1 LVLLKHYMLTNLN
14 VQNFAL
20 ISDVEINFGHGM
32 NIITGETGA
41 GKSILIGA
49 LGLVLGKRADSSS
62 LRNNQ
67 EKCIIEAAFDI
78 ENYHLKTLFD
88 KNDLDYEN
96 HTIFRREITPAG
108 KSRSFINDTPV
119 NLKVL
124 QEIGSKLIE
133 IHSQRDN
140 VQLFTIDFQYKS
152 LDLLSGCQ
160 NDLEE
165 YTSKFQG
172 FRRDEKLLN
181 QLKEEE
187 EEHQKERDYNQF
199 LLDELK
205 LADLENV
212 DENAMTQELELLE
225 NAEQLIQT
233 FREVDHL
240 LQSSDLSI
248 LNQLQ
253 ELMRLIGSHK
263 ISVLKDLEKR
273 IDSVMIELQD
283 IGLEINNNALNTQ
296 IDPQRLEELNERNNQ
311 LFALKNKHRKSSS
324 EELKELLLLL
334 EEKLAHSSLLQN
346 RINELEN
353 QLSNDEKKLNE
364 LANNLS
370 EKRNKNLVN
379 VERSINKL
387 LAQMGMEHSLV
398 KYELIH
404 ADELNIYGCNQLNV
418 LLSSNKGESFLDIK
432 KAVSGGELAR
442 INLSFKQ
449 ILSEYLQMPTS
460 IFDEIDTGVSGE
472 VARKVGSVMKNMAK
486 NQQVIVITH
495 LPQIASLGH
504 HNKYVHKIEKDNLIE
519 TQVKNLVGDDRIHE
533 IAKMISGDNLTKH
546 AIEQSKMLLN

>member
-1 LVLLKHYMLTNLN
+1 MVLLKHYMLTNLN

-20 ISDVEINFGHGM
+20 ISDVEIIFGRGM

-78 ENYHLKTLFD
+78 ENYHLKTIFD
-88 KNDLDYEN
+88 KNDLDYDN

-140 VQLFTIDFQYKS
+140 VQLFTTDFQYKS

-165 YTSKFQG
+165 YTLKFQG
-172 FRRDEKLLN
+172 FKRDKNLLR

-187 EEHQKERDYNQF
+187 EEHQREQDYNQF
-199 LLDELK
+199 LFDELK
-205 LADLENV
+205 SADLENV
-212 DENAMTQELELLE
+212 DEDAMTQELELLE

-233 FREVDHL
+233 YREADHL

-253 ELMRLIGSHK
+253 ELMRLLGSHK
-263 ISVLKDLEKR
+263 LSVLKDLERR
-273 IDSVMIELQD
+273 INSVMIELQD
-283 IGLEINNNALNTQ
+283 IGLEINNNAHNTQ
-296 IDPQRLEELNERNNQ
+296 IDPLRLEELNERNNQ
-311 LFALKNKHRKSSS
+311 LFSLKNKHRKSSAAD
-324 EELKELLLLL
+324 LKELFLLL
-334 EEKLAHSSLLQN
+334 EEKLANSSQLQN

-353 QLSNDEKKLNE
+353 QLSNDERKLNE
-364 LANNLS
+364 LANTLS

-379 VERSINKL
+379 VECSINKL
-387 LAQMGMEHSLV
+387 LVQMGMEHSMV
-398 KYELIH
+398 KYELTH
-404 ADELNIYGCNQLNV
+404 ADELNFYGCNQLNV

-432 KAVSGGELAR
+432 KAASGGELAR
-442 INLSFKQ
+442 INLSFKH
-449 ILSEYLQMPTS
+449 ILSQYLQMPTS

-472 VARKVGSVMKNMAK
+472 IARKVGSVMKKMAK
-486 NQQVIVITH
+486 NQQLIVITH
-495 LPQIASLGH
+495 LPQIASMGDYH
-504 HNKYVHKIEKDNLIE
+504 KYVHKTEKNNLIE
-519 TQVKNLVGDDRIHE
+519 TQVRNLDGDERIHE
-533 IAKMISGDNLTKH
+533 IAKMISGDDLTKH

>member
-1 LVLLKHYMLTNLN
+1 MLTNLN

-20 ISDVEINFGHGM
+20 ISDVEIIFGRGM

-78 ENYHLKTLFD
+78 ENYHLKTIFD
-88 KNDLDYEN
+88 KNDLDYDN

-140 VQLFTIDFQYKS
+140 VQLFTTDFQYKS

-165 YTSKFQG
+165 YTLKFQG
-172 FRRDEKLLN
+172 FKRDKNLLR

-187 EEHQKERDYNQF
+187 EEHQREQDYNQF
-199 LLDELK
+199 LFDELK
-205 LADLENV
+205 SADLENV
-212 DENAMTQELELLE
+212 DEDAMTQELELLE

-233 FREVDHL
+233 YREADHL

-253 ELMRLIGSHK
+253 ELMRLLGSHK
-263 ISVLKDLEKR
+263 LSVLIDLERR
-273 IDSVMIELQD
+273 INSVMIELQD
-283 IGLEINNNALNTQ
+283 IGLEINNNAHNTQ
-296 IDPQRLEELNERNNQ
+296 IDPLRLEELNERNNQ
-311 LFALKNKHRKSSS
+311 LFSLKNKHRKSSAAD
-324 EELKELLLLL
+324 LKELFLLL
-334 EEKLAHSSLLQN
+334 EEKLANSSQLQN

-353 QLSNDEKKLNE
+353 QLSNDERKLNE
-364 LANNLS
+364 LANTLS

-379 VERSINKL
+379 VECSINKL
-387 LAQMGMEHSLV
+387 LVQMGMEHSMV
-398 KYELIH
+398 KYELTH
-404 ADELNIYGCNQLNV
+404 ADELNFYGCNQLNV

-432 KAVSGGELAR
+432 KAASGGELAR
-442 INLSFKQ
+442 INLSFKH
-449 ILSEYLQMPTS
+449 ILSQYLQMPTS

-472 VARKVGSVMKNMAK
+472 IARKVGSVMKKMAK
-486 NQQVIVITH
+486 NQQLIVITH
-495 LPQIASLGH
+495 LPQIASMGDYH
-504 HNKYVHKIEKDNLIE
+504 KYVHKTEKNNLIE
-519 TQVKNLVGDDRIHE
+519 TQVRNLDGDERIHE
-533 IAKMISGDNLTKH
+533 IAKMISGDDLTKH

>member
-1 LVLLKHYMLTNLN
+1 MLTNLN

-20 ISDVEINFGHGM
+20 ISDVEIIFGRGM

-78 ENYHLKTLFD
+78 ENYHLKTIFD
-88 KNDLDYEN
+88 KNDLDYDN
-96 HTIFRREITPAG
+96 HAIFRREITPAG

-140 VQLFTIDFQYKS
+140 VQLFTTDFQYKS

-165 YTSKFQG
+165 YTLKFQG
-172 FRRDEKLLN
+172 FKRDKNLLR

-187 EEHQKERDYNQF
+187 EEHQREQDYNQF
-199 LLDELK
+199 LFDELK

-212 DENAMTQELELLE
+212 DEDAMTQELELLE

-233 FREVDHL
+233 YREVDHL

-253 ELMRLIGSHK
+253 ELMRLLGSHK
-263 ISVLKDLEKR
+263 LSVLIDLERR
-273 IDSVMIELQD
+273 INSVMIELQD
-283 IGLEINNNALNTQ
+283 IGLEININAHNTQ
-296 IDPQRLEELNERNNQ
+296 IDPLRLEELNERYNQ
-311 LFALKNKHRKSSS
+311 LFALKNKHRKLSAA
-324 EELKELLLLL
+324 ELKELFLLL
-334 EEKLAHSSLLQN
+334 EEKLANSSQLQN

-353 QLSNDEKKLNE
+353 QLSNDERKLNE
-364 LANNLS
+364 LANTLS

-379 VERSINKL
+379 VECSINKL
-387 LAQMGMEHSLV
+387 LVQMGMEHSMV
-398 KYELIH
+398 KYELTH
-404 ADELNIYGCNQLNV
+404 ADELNFYGCNQLNV

-432 KAVSGGELAR
+432 KAASGGELAR
-442 INLSFKQ
+442 INLSFKH
-449 ILSEYLQMPTS
+449 ILSQYLQMPTS

-472 VARKVGSVMKNMAK
+472 VARKVGSVMKKMAK
-486 NQQVIVITH
+486 NQQLIVITH
-495 LPQIASLGH
+495 LPQIASMGDYH
-504 HNKYVHKIEKDNLIE
+504 KYVHKTEKNNLIE
-519 TQVKNLVGDDRIHE
+519 TQVRNLDGDERIHE
-533 IAKMISGDNLTKH
+533 IAKMISGDDLTKH

>member
-20 ISDVEINFGHGM
+20 ISDVEIIFGRGM

-78 ENYHLKTLFD
+78 ENYHLKTIFD
-88 KNDLDYEN
+88 KNDLDYDN

-140 VQLFTIDFQYKS
+140 VQLFTTDFQYKS

-165 YTSKFQG
+165 YTLKFQG
-172 FRRDEKLLN
+172 FKRDKNLLR

-187 EEHQKERDYNQF
+187 EEHQREQDYNQF
-199 LLDELK
+199 LFDELK

-212 DENAMTQELELLE
+212 DEDAMTQELELLE

-233 FREVDHL
+233 YREADHL

-253 ELMRLIGSHK
+253 ELMRLLGSHK
-263 ISVLKDLEKR
+263 LSVLKDLERR
-273 IDSVMIELQD
+273 INSVMIELQD
-283 IGLEINNNALNTQ
+283 IVLEINNNAHNTQ
-296 IDPQRLEELNERNNQ
+296 IDPLRLEELNERNNQ
-311 LFALKNKHRKSSS
+311 LFALKNKHRKSSAAD
-324 EELKELLLLL
+324 LKELFLLL
-334 EEKLAHSSLLQN
+334 EEKLANSSQLQN

-353 QLSNDEKKLNE
+353 QLSNDERKLNE
-364 LANNLS
+364 LANTLS

-379 VERSINKL
+379 VECSINKL
-387 LAQMGMEHSLV
+387 LVQMGMEHSMV
-398 KYELIH
+398 KYELTH
-404 ADELNIYGCNQLNV
+404 ADELNFYGCNQLNV

-432 KAVSGGELAR
+432 KAASGGELAR
-442 INLSFKQ
+442 INLSFKH
-449 ILSEYLQMPTS
+449 ILSQYLQMPTS

-472 VARKVGSVMKNMAK
+472 VARKVGSVMKKMAK
-486 NQQVIVITH
+486 NQQLIVITH
-495 LPQIASLGH
+495 LPQIASMGDYH
-504 HNKYVHKIEKDNLIE
+504 KYVHKTEKNNLIE
-519 TQVKNLVGDDRIHE
+519 TQVRNLDGDERIHE
-533 IAKMISGDNLTKH
+533 IAKMISGDDLTKH

>member
-1 LVLLKHYMLTNLN
+1 MVLLKHYMLTNLN

-20 ISDVEINFGHGM
+20 ISDVEIIFGRGM

-78 ENYHLKTLFD
+78 ENYHLKTIFD
-88 KNDLDYEN
+88 KNDLDYDN

-140 VQLFTIDFQYKS
+140 VQLFTTDFQYKS

-165 YTSKFQG
+165 YTLKFQG
-172 FRRDEKLLN
+172 FKRDKNLLR

-187 EEHQKERDYNQF
+187 EEHQREQDYNQF
-199 LLDELK
+199 LFDELK

-212 DENAMTQELELLE
+212 DEDAMTQELELLE

-233 FREVDHL
+233 YREADHL

-253 ELMRLIGSHK
+253 ELMRLLGSHK
-263 ISVLKDLEKR
+263 LSVLKDLERR
-273 IDSVMIELQD
+273 INSVMIELQD
-283 IGLEINNNALNTQ
+283 IVLEINNNAHNTQ
-296 IDPQRLEELNERNNQ
+296 IDPLRLEELNERNNQ
-311 LFALKNKHRKSSS
+311 LFALKNKHRKSSAAD
-324 EELKELLLLL
+324 LKELFLLL
-334 EEKLAHSSLLQN
+334 EEKLANSSQLQN

-353 QLSNDEKKLNE
+353 QLSNDERKLNE
-364 LANNLS
+364 LANTLS

-379 VERSINKL
+379 VECSINKL
-387 LAQMGMEHSLV
+387 LVQMGMEHSMV
-398 KYELIH
+398 KYELTH
-404 ADELNIYGCNQLNV
+404 ADELNFYGCNQLNV

-432 KAVSGGELAR
+432 KAASGGELAR
-442 INLSFKQ
+442 INLSFKH
-449 ILSEYLQMPTS
+449 ILSQYLQMPTS

-472 VARKVGSVMKNMAK
+472 VARKVGSVMKKMAK
-486 NQQVIVITH
+486 NQQLIVITH
-495 LPQIASLGH
+495 LPQIASMGDYH
-504 HNKYVHKIEKDNLIE
+504 KYVHKTEKNNLIE
-519 TQVKNLVGDDRIHE
+519 TQVRNLDGDERIHE
-533 IAKMISGDNLTKH
+533 IAKMISGDDLTKH

>member
-1 LVLLKHYMLTNLN
+1 MVLLKHYMLTNLN

-20 ISDVEINFGHGM
+20 ISDVEIIFGRGM

-78 ENYHLKTLFD
+78 ENYHLKTIFD
-88 KNDLDYEN
+88 KNDLDYDN

-140 VQLFTIDFQYKS
+140 VQLFTTDFQYKS

-165 YTSKFQG
+165 YTLKFQG
-172 FRRDEKLLN
+172 FKRDKNLLR

-187 EEHQKERDYNQF
+187 EEHQREQDYNQF
-199 LLDELK
+199 LFDELK

-212 DENAMTQELELLE
+212 DEDAMTQELELLE

-233 FREVDHL
+233 YREADHL

-253 ELMRLIGSHK
+253 ELMRLLGSHK
-263 ISVLKDLEKR
+263 LSVLKDLERR
-273 IDSVMIELQD
+273 INSVMIELQD
-283 IGLEINNNALNTQ
+283 IGLEINNNAHNTQ
-296 IDPQRLEELNERNNQ
+296 IDPLRLEELNERYNQ
-311 LFALKNKHRKSSS
+311 LFALKNKHRKSSAA
-324 EELKELLLLL
+324 ELKELFLLL
-334 EEKLAHSSLLQN
+334 EEKLANSSQLQN

-353 QLSNDEKKLNE
+353 QLSNDERKLNE
-364 LANNLS
+364 LANTLS

-379 VERSINKL
+379 VECSIDKL
-387 LAQMGMEHSLV
+387 LVQMGMEHSMV
-398 KYELIH
+398 KYELTH
-404 ADELNIYGCNQLNV
+404 ADELNFYGCNQLNV

-432 KAVSGGELAR
+432 KAASGGELAR
-442 INLSFKQ
+442 INLSFKH
-449 ILSEYLQMPTS
+449 ILSQYLQMPTS

-472 VARKVGSVMKNMAK
+472 VARKVGSVMKKMAK
-486 NQQVIVITH
+486 NQQLIVITH
-495 LPQIASLGH
+495 LPQIASMGDYH
-504 HNKYVHKIEKDNLIE
+504 KYVHKTEKNNLIE
-519 TQVKNLVGDDRIHE
+519 TQVRNLDGDERIHE
-533 IAKMISGDNLTKH
+533 IAKMISGDDLTKH

>member
-1 LVLLKHYMLTNLN
+1 MVLLKHYMLTNLN

-20 ISDVEINFGHGM
+20 ISDVEIIFGRGM

-78 ENYHLKTLFD
+78 ENYHLKTIFD
-88 KNDLDYEN
+88 KNDLDYDN

-140 VQLFTIDFQYKS
+140 VQLFTTDFQYKS

-165 YTSKFQG
+165 YTLKFQG
-172 FRRDEKLLN
+172 FKRDKNLLR

-187 EEHQKERDYNQF
+187 EEHQREQDYNQF
-199 LLDELK
+199 LFDELK

-212 DENAMTQELELLE
+212 DEDAMTQELELLE

-233 FREVDHL
+233 YREVDHL

-253 ELMRLIGSHK
+253 ELMRLLGSHK
-263 ISVLKDLEKR
+263 LSVLKDLERR
-273 IDSVMIELQD
+273 INSVMIELQD
-283 IGLEINNNALNTQ
+283 IGLEINNNAHNTQ
-296 IDPQRLEELNERNNQ
+296 IDPLRLEELNERNNQ
-311 LFALKNKHRKSSS
+311 LFSLKNKHRKSSAAD
-324 EELKELLLLL
+324 LKELFLLL
-334 EEKLAHSSLLQN
+334 EEKLANSSQLQN

-353 QLSNDEKKLNE
+353 QLSNDERKLNE
-364 LANNLS
+364 LANTLS

-379 VERSINKL
+379 VECSINKL
-387 LAQMGMEHSLV
+387 LVQMGMEHSMV
-398 KYELIH
+398 KYELTH
-404 ADELNIYGCNQLNV
+404 ADELNFYGCNQLNV

-432 KAVSGGELAR
+432 KAASGGELAR
-442 INLSFKQ
+442 INLSFKH
-449 ILSEYLQMPTS
+449 ILSQYLQMPTS

-472 VARKVGSVMKNMAK
+472 IARKVGSVMKKMAK
-486 NQQVIVITH
+486 NQQLIVITH
-495 LPQIASLGH
+495 LPQIASMGDYH
-504 HNKYVHKIEKDNLIE
+504 KYVHKTEKNNLIE
-519 TQVKNLVGDDRIHE
+519 TQVRNLDGDERIHE
-533 IAKMISGDNLTKH
+533 IAKMISGDDLTKH

>member
-1 LVLLKHYMLTNLN
+1 MVLLKHYMLTNLN

-67 EKCIIEAAFDI
+67 EKCIIEAAFEI
-78 ENYHLKTLFD
+78 ENYHLKTIFD

-140 VQLFTIDFQYKS
+140 VQLFTTDFQYKS

-160 NDLEE
+160 GDLEE
-165 YTSKFQG
+165 YTLKFQG
-172 FRRDEKLLN
+172 FRRDKNLLK

-187 EEHQKERDYNQF
+187 EEHQRERDYNQF
-199 LLDELK
+199 LFDELK

-212 DENAMTQELELLE
+212 DEDAMTQELELLE

-233 FREVDHL
+233 FRETDHL

-253 ELMRLIGSHK
+253 ELMRLLGGHK

-283 IGLEINNNALNTQ
+283 IGLEINNNAQNTQ

-334 EEKLAHSSLLQN
+334 EEKLTHSSLLQN

-387 LAQMGMEHSLV
+387 LAQMGMEYSLV

-404 ADELNIYGCNQLNV
+404 ADELNVYGCNHLNV
-418 LLSSNKGESFLDIK
+418 LLSSNKGESFLEIK
-432 KAVSGGELAR
+432 KAASGGELAR

-472 VARKVGSVMKNMAK
+472 VARKVGSVMKNMAN

-504 HNKYVHKIEKDNLIE
+504 HHKYVHKTEKDNLIE
-519 TQVKNLVGDDRIHE
+519 TQVKDLVGDDRIDE

>member
-1 LVLLKHYMLTNLN
+1 MVLLKHYMLTNLN

-20 ISDVEINFGHGM
+20 ISDVEIIFGRGM

-78 ENYHLKTLFD
+78 ENYHLKTIFD
-88 KNDLDYEN
+88 KNDLDYDN

-140 VQLFTIDFQYKS
+140 VQLFTTDFQYKS

-165 YTSKFQG
+165 YTLKFQG
-172 FRRDEKLLN
+172 FKRDKNLLR

-187 EEHQKERDYNQF
+187 EEHQREQDYNQF
-199 LLDELK
+199 LFDELK

-212 DENAMTQELELLE
+212 DEDAMTQELELLE

-233 FREVDHL
+233 YREADHL

-253 ELMRLIGSHK
+253 ELMRLLGSHK
-263 ISVLKDLEKR
+263 LSVLKDLERR
-273 IDSVMIELQD
+273 INSVMIELQD
-283 IGLEINNNALNTQ
+283 IGLEINNNAHNTQ
-296 IDPQRLEELNERNNQ
+296 IDPLRLEELNERYNQ
-311 LFALKNKHRKSSS
+311 LFVLKNKHRKSSAA
-324 EELKELLLLL
+324 ELKELFLLL
-334 EEKLAHSSLLQN
+334 EEKLANSSQLQN

-353 QLSNDEKKLNE
+353 QLSNDERKLNE
-364 LANNLS
+364 LANTLS

-379 VERSINKL
+379 VECSINKL
-387 LAQMGMEHSLV
+387 LVQMGMEHSMV
-398 KYELIH
+398 KYELTH
-404 ADELNIYGCNQLNV
+404 ADELNFYGRNQLNV

-432 KAVSGGELAR
+432 KAASGGELAR
-442 INLSFKQ
+442 INLSFKH
-449 ILSEYLQMPTS
+449 ILSQYLQMPTS

-472 VARKVGSVMKNMAK
+472 VARKVGSVMKKMAK
-486 NQQVIVITH
+486 NQQLIVITH
-495 LPQIASLGH
+495 LPQIASMGDYH
-504 HNKYVHKIEKDNLIE
+504 KYVHKTEKNNLIE
-519 TQVKNLVGDDRIHE
+519 TQVRNLDGDERIHE
-533 IAKMISGDNLTKH
+533 IAKMISGDDLTKH

>member
-1 LVLLKHYMLTNLN
+1 MLTNLN

-20 ISDVEINFGHGM
+20 ISDVEIIFGRGM

-78 ENYHLKTLFD
+78 ENYHLKTIFD
-88 KNDLDYEN
+88 KNDLDYDN

-140 VQLFTIDFQYKS
+140 VQLFTTDFQYKS

-165 YTSKFQG
+165 YTLKFQG
-172 FRRDEKLLN
+172 FKRDKNLLR

-187 EEHQKERDYNQF
+187 EEHQREQDYNQF
-199 LLDELK
+199 LFDELK

-212 DENAMTQELELLE
+212 DEDAMTQELELLE

-233 FREVDHL
+233 YREADHL

-253 ELMRLIGSHK
+253 ELMRLLGSHK
-263 ISVLKDLEKR
+263 LSVLKDLERR
-273 IDSVMIELQD
+273 INSVMIELQD
-283 IGLEINNNALNTQ
+283 IGLEINNNAHNTQ
-296 IDPQRLEELNERNNQ
+296 IDPLRLEELNERNNQ
-311 LFALKNKHRKSSS
+311 LFALKNKHRKSSAAD
-324 EELKELLLLL
+324 LKELFLLL
-334 EEKLAHSSLLQN
+334 EEKLANSSQLQN

-353 QLSNDEKKLNE
+353 QLSNDERKLNE
-364 LANNLS
+364 LANTLS

-379 VERSINKL
+379 VECSIDKL
-387 LAQMGMEHSLV
+387 LVQMGMEHSMV
-398 KYELIH
+398 KYELTH
-404 ADELNIYGCNQLNV
+404 ADELNFYGCNQLNV

-432 KAVSGGELAR
+432 KAASGGELAR
-442 INLSFKQ
+442 INLCFKH
-449 ILSEYLQMPTS
+449 ILSQYLQMPTS

-472 VARKVGSVMKNMAK
+472 VARKVGSVMKKMAK
-486 NQQVIVITH
+486 NQQLIVITH
-495 LPQIASLGH
+495 LPQIASMGDYH
-504 HNKYVHKIEKDNLIE
+504 KYVHKTEKNNLIE
-519 TQVKNLVGDDRIHE
+519 TQVRNLDGDERIHE
-533 IAKMISGDNLTKH
+533 IAKMISGDDLTKH

>member
-1 LVLLKHYMLTNLN
+1 MLTNLN

-20 ISDVEINFGHGM
+20 ISDVEIIFGRGM

-78 ENYHLKTLFD
+78 ENYHLKTIFD
-88 KNDLDYEN
+88 KNDLDYDN

-140 VQLFTIDFQYKS
+140 VQLFTTDFQYKS

-165 YTSKFQG
+165 YTLKFQG
-172 FRRDEKLLN
+172 FKRDKNLLR

-187 EEHQKERDYNQF
+187 EEHQREQDYNQF
-199 LLDELK
+199 LFDELK

-212 DENAMTQELELLE
+212 DEDAMTQELELLE

-233 FREVDHL
+233 YREVDHL

-253 ELMRLIGSHK
+253 ELMRLLGSHK
-263 ISVLKDLEKR
+263 LSVLKDLERR
-273 IDSVMIELQD
+273 INSVMIELQD
-283 IGLEINNNALNTQ
+283 IGLEINNNAHNTQ
-296 IDPQRLEELNERNNQ
+296 IDPLRLEELNERNNQ
-311 LFALKNKHRKSSS
+311 LFSLKNKHRKSSAAD
-324 EELKELLLLL
+324 LKELFLLL
-334 EEKLAHSSLLQN
+334 EEKLANSSQLQN

-353 QLSNDEKKLNE
+353 QLSNDERKLNE
-364 LANNLS
+364 LANTLS

-379 VERSINKL
+379 VECSINKL
-387 LAQMGMEHSLV
+387 LVQMGMEHSMV
-398 KYELIH
+398 KYELTH
-404 ADELNIYGCNQLNV
+404 ADELNFYGCNQLNV

-432 KAVSGGELAR
+432 KAASGGELAR
-442 INLSFKQ
+442 INLSFKH
-449 ILSEYLQMPTS
+449 ILSQYLQMPTS

-472 VARKVGSVMKNMAK
+472 IARKVGSVMKKMAK
-486 NQQVIVITH
+486 NQQLIVITH
-495 LPQIASLGH
+495 LPQIASMGDYH
-504 HNKYVHKIEKDNLIE
+504 KYVHKTEKNNLIE
-519 TQVKNLVGDDRIHE
+519 TQVRNLDGDERIHE
-533 IAKMISGDNLTKH
+533 IAKMISGDDLTKH

>member
-20 ISDVEINFGHGM
+20 ISDVEIIFGRGM

-78 ENYHLKTLFD
+78 ENYHLKTIFD
-88 KNDLDYEN
+88 KNDLDYDN

-140 VQLFTIDFQYKS
+140 VQLFTTDFQYKS

-165 YTSKFQG
+165 YTLKFQG
-172 FRRDEKLLN
+172 FKRDKNLLR

-187 EEHQKERDYNQF
+187 EEHQREQDYNQF
-199 LLDELK
+199 LFDELK

-212 DENAMTQELELLE
+212 DEDAMTQELELLE

-233 FREVDHL
+233 YREADHL

-253 ELMRLIGSHK
+253 ELMRLLGSHK
-263 ISVLKDLEKR
+263 LSVLKDLERR
-273 IDSVMIELQD
+273 INSVMIELQD
-283 IGLEINNNALNTQ
+283 IGLEINNNAHNTQ
-296 IDPQRLEELNERNNQ
+296 IDPLRLEELNERNNQ
-311 LFALKNKHRKSSS
+311 LFALKNKHRKSSAAD
-324 EELKELLLLL
+324 LKELFLLL
-334 EEKLAHSSLLQN
+334 EEKLANSSQLQN

-353 QLSNDEKKLNE
+353 QLSNDERKLNE
-364 LANNLS
+364 LANTLS

-379 VERSINKL
+379 VECSINKL
-387 LAQMGMEHSLV
+387 LVQMGMEHSMV
-398 KYELIH
+398 KYELTH
-404 ADELNIYGCNQLNV
+404 ADELNFYGCNQLNV

-432 KAVSGGELAR
+432 KAASGGELAR
-442 INLSFKQ
+442 INLSFKH
-449 ILSEYLQMPTS
+449 ILSQYLQMPTS

-472 VARKVGSVMKNMAK
+472 VARKVGSVMKKMAK
-486 NQQVIVITH
+486 NQQLIVITH
-495 LPQIASLGH
+495 LPQIASMGDYH
-504 HNKYVHKIEKDNLIE
+504 KYVHKTEKNNLIE
-519 TQVKNLVGDDRIHE
+519 TQVRNLDGDERIHE
-533 IAKMISGDNLTKH
+533 IAKMISGDDLTKH

>member
-1 LVLLKHYMLTNLN
+1 MVLLKHYMLTNLN

-20 ISDVEINFGHGM
+20 ISDVEIIFGRGM

-78 ENYHLKTLFD
+78 ENYHLKTIFD
-88 KNDLDYEN
+88 KNDLDYDN

-140 VQLFTIDFQYKS
+140 VQLFTTDFQYKS

-165 YTSKFQG
+165 YTLKFQG
-172 FRRDEKLLN
+172 FKRDKNLLR

-187 EEHQKERDYNQF
+187 EEHQREQDYNQF
-199 LLDELK
+199 LFDELK

-212 DENAMTQELELLE
+212 DEDAMTQELELLE

-233 FREVDHL
+233 YREADHL

-253 ELMRLIGSHK
+253 ELMRLLGSHK
-263 ISVLKDLEKR
+263 LSVLKDLERR
-273 IDSVMIELQD
+273 INSVMIELQD
-283 IGLEINNNALNTQ
+283 IGLEINNNAHNTQ
-296 IDPQRLEELNERNNQ
+296 IDPLRLEELNERNNQ
-311 LFALKNKHRKSSS
+311 LFALKNKHRKSSAAD
-324 EELKELLLLL
+324 LKELFLLL
-334 EEKLAHSSLLQN
+334 EEKLANSSQLQN

-353 QLSNDEKKLNE
+353 QLSNDERKLNE
-364 LANNLS
+364 LANTLS

-379 VERSINKL
+379 VECSINKL
-387 LAQMGMEHSLV
+387 LVQMGMEHSMV
-398 KYELIH
+398 KYELTH
-404 ADELNIYGCNQLNV
+404 ADELNFYGCNQLNV

-432 KAVSGGELAR
+432 KAASGGELAR
-442 INLSFKQ
+442 INLSFKH
-449 ILSEYLQMPTS
+449 ILSQYLQMPTS

-472 VARKVGSVMKNMAK
+472 VARKVGSVMKKMAK
-486 NQQVIVITH
+486 NQQLIVITH
-495 LPQIASLGH
+495 LPQIASMGDYH
-504 HNKYVHKIEKDNLIE
+504 KYVHKTEKNNLIE
-519 TQVKNLVGDDRIHE
+519 TQVRNLDGDERIHE
-533 IAKMISGDNLTKH
+533 IAKMISGDDLTKH

>member
-1 LVLLKHYMLTNLN
+1 MVLLKHYMLTNLN

-20 ISDVEINFGHGM
+20 ISDVEIIFGRGM

-78 ENYHLKTLFD
+78 ENYHLKTIFD
-88 KNDLDYEN
+88 KNDLDYDN

-133 IHSQRDN
+133 IYSQRDN
-140 VQLFTIDFQYKS
+140 VQLFTTDFQYKS

-165 YTSKFQG
+165 YTLKFQG
-172 FRRDEKLLN
+172 FKRDKNLLR

-187 EEHQKERDYNQF
+187 EEHQREQDYNQF
-199 LLDELK
+199 LFDELK

-212 DENAMTQELELLE
+212 DEDAMTQELELLE

-233 FREVDHL
+233 YREADHL

-253 ELMRLIGSHK
+253 ELMRLLGSHK
-263 ISVLKDLEKR
+263 LSVLKDLERR
-273 IDSVMIELQD
+273 INSVMIELQD
-283 IGLEINNNALNTQ
+283 IVLEINNNAHNTQ
-296 IDPQRLEELNERNNQ
+296 IDPLRLEELNERNNQ
-311 LFALKNKHRKSSS
+311 LFALKNKHRKSSAAD
-324 EELKELLLLL
+324 LKELFLLL
-334 EEKLAHSSLLQN
+334 EEKLANSSQLQN

-353 QLSNDEKKLNE
+353 QLSNDERKLNE
-364 LANNLS
+364 LANTLS

-379 VERSINKL
+379 VECSINKL
-387 LAQMGMEHSLV
+387 LVQMGMEHSMV
-398 KYELIH
+398 KYELTH
-404 ADELNIYGCNQLNV
+404 ADELNFYGCNQLNV

-432 KAVSGGELAR
+432 KAASGGELAR
-442 INLSFKQ
+442 INLSFKH
-449 ILSEYLQMPTS
+449 ILSQYLQMPTS

-472 VARKVGSVMKNMAK
+472 VARKVGSVMKKMAK
-486 NQQVIVITH
+486 NQQLIVITH
-495 LPQIASLGH
+495 LPQIASMGDYH
-504 HNKYVHKIEKDNLIE
+504 KYVHKTEKNNLIE
-519 TQVKNLVGDDRIHE
+519 TQVRNLDGDERIHE
-533 IAKMISGDNLTKH
+533 IAKMISGDDLTKH

>member
-1 LVLLKHYMLTNLN
+1 MVLLKHYMLTNLN

-20 ISDVEINFGHGM
+20 ISDVEIIFGRGM

-78 ENYHLKTLFD
+78 ENYHLKTIFD
-88 KNDLDYEN
+88 KNDLDYDN

-140 VQLFTIDFQYKS
+140 VQLFTTDFQYKS

-165 YTSKFQG
+165 YTLKFQG
-172 FRRDEKLLN
+172 FKRDKNLLR

-187 EEHQKERDYNQF
+187 EEHQREQDYNQF
-199 LLDELK
+199 LFDELK

-212 DENAMTQELELLE
+212 DEDAMTQELELLE

-233 FREVDHL
+233 YREVDHL

-253 ELMRLIGSHK
+253 ELMRLLGSHK
-263 ISVLKDLEKR
+263 LSVLKDLERR
-273 IDSVMIELQD
+273 INSVMIELQD
-283 IGLEINNNALNTQ
+283 IGLEINNNAHNTQ
-296 IDPQRLEELNERNNQ
+296 IDPLRLEELNERNNQ
-311 LFALKNKHRKSSS
+311 LFSLKNKHRKSSAAD
-324 EELKELLLLL
+324 LKELFLLL
-334 EEKLAHSSLLQN
+334 EEKLANSSQLQN

-353 QLSNDEKKLNE
+353 QLSNDERKLNE
-364 LANNLS
+364 LANTLS

-379 VERSINKL
+379 VECSINKL
-387 LAQMGMEHSLV
+387 LVQMGMEHSMV
-398 KYELIH
+398 KYELTH
-404 ADELNIYGCNQLNV
+404 ADELNFYGCNQLNV

-432 KAVSGGELAR
+432 KAASGGELAR
-442 INLSFKQ
+442 INLSFKH
-449 ILSEYLQMPTS
+449 ILSQYLQMPTS

-472 VARKVGSVMKNMAK
+472 VARKVGSVMKKMAK
-486 NQQVIVITH
+486 NQQLIVITH
-495 LPQIASLGH
+495 LPQIASMGDYH
-504 HNKYVHKIEKDNLIE
+504 KYVHKTEKNNLIE
-519 TQVKNLVGDDRIHE
+519 TQVRNLDGDERIHE
-533 IAKMISGDNLTKH
+533 IAKMISGDDLTKH

>member
-1 LVLLKHYMLTNLN
+1 MLTNLN

-20 ISDVEINFGHGM
+20 ISDVEIIFGRGM

-78 ENYHLKTLFD
+78 ENYHLKTIFD
-88 KNDLDYEN
+88 KNDLDYDN

-140 VQLFTIDFQYKS
+140 VQLFTTDFQYKS

-165 YTSKFQG
+165 YTLKFQG
-172 FRRDEKLLN
+172 FKRDKNLLR

-187 EEHQKERDYNQF
+187 EEHQREQDYNQF
-199 LLDELK
+199 LFDELK
-205 LADLENV
+205 SADLENV
-212 DENAMTQELELLE
+212 DEDAMTQELELLE

-233 FREVDHL
+233 YREADHL

-253 ELMRLIGSHK
+253 ELMRLLGSHK
-263 ISVLKDLEKR
+263 LSVLKDLERR
-273 IDSVMIELQD
+273 INSVMIELQD
-283 IGLEINNNALNTQ
+283 IGLEINNNAHNTQ
-296 IDPQRLEELNERNNQ
+296 IDPLRLEELNERNNQ
-311 LFALKNKHRKSSS
+311 LFSLKNKHRKSSAAD
-324 EELKELLLLL
+324 LKELFLLL
-334 EEKLAHSSLLQN
+334 EEKLANSSQLQN

-353 QLSNDEKKLNE
+353 QLSNDERKLNE
-364 LANNLS
+364 LANTLS

-379 VERSINKL
+379 VECSINKL
-387 LAQMGMEHSLV
+387 LVQMGMEHSMV
-398 KYELIH
+398 KYELTH
-404 ADELNIYGCNQLNV
+404 ADELNFYGCNQLNV

-432 KAVSGGELAR
+432 KAASGGELAR
-442 INLSFKQ
+442 INLSFKH
-449 ILSEYLQMPTS
+449 ILSQYLQMPTS

-472 VARKVGSVMKNMAK
+472 IARKVGSVMKKMAK
-486 NQQVIVITH
+486 NQQLIVITH
-495 LPQIASLGH
+495 LPQIASMGDYH
-504 HNKYVHKIEKDNLIE
+504 KYVHKTEKNNLIE
-519 TQVKNLVGDDRIHE
+519 TQVRNLDGDERIHE
-533 IAKMISGDNLTKH
+533 IAKMISGDDLTKH

>member
-1 LVLLKHYMLTNLN
+1 MLTNLN

-20 ISDVEINFGHGM
+20 ISDVEIIFGHGM

-62 LRNNQ
+62 LRNNK

-78 ENYHLKTLFD
+78 ENYHLKTIFD
-88 KNDLDYEN
+88 MNDLDYDN

-108 KSRSFINDTPV
+108 KSRSFINDTPI

-165 YTSKFQG
+165 YTLKFQG
-172 FRRDEKLLN
+172 FRRDKNLLR

-187 EEHQKERDYNQF
+187 EEHQRERDYNQF
-199 LLDELK
+199 LFDELK

-212 DENAMTQELELLE
+212 DEDAMTHELELLE

-233 FREVDHL
+233 YREADHL

-248 LNQLQ
+248 MNQLQ
-253 ELMRLIGSHK
+253 ELMRLLGGHK

-273 IDSVMIELQD
+273 INSVMIELQD
-283 IGLEINNNALNTQ
+283 IGLEINNNAHNTE
-296 IDPQRLEELNERNNQ
+296 IDPQRLEELNDRNNQ
-311 LFALKNKHRKSSS
+311 LFALKNKHRKSST
-324 EELKELLLLL
+324 EELKELLLLI
-334 EEKLAHSSLLQN
+334 EEKLTNSGQLQN

-353 QLSNDEKKLNE
+353 QLSKDEKKLNE
-364 LANNLS
+364 LANTLS

-379 VERSINKL
+379 VECSINKL
-387 LAQMGMEHSLV
+387 LVQMGMEHSMV
-398 KYELIH
+398 KYELTH
-404 ADELNIYGCNQLNV
+404 ADELNFYGCNQLNV
-418 LLSSNKGESFLDIK
+418 LLSSNKGESFLEIK
-432 KAVSGGELAR
+432 KAASGGELAR
-442 INLSFKQ
+442 INLSFKH
-449 ILSEYLQMPTS
+449 ILSQYLQMPTS

-472 VARKVGSVMKNMAK
+472 VARKVGSVMKKMAK
-486 NQQVIVITH
+486 NQQLIVITH
-495 LPQIASLGH
+495 LPQIASLGDYH
-504 HNKYVHKIEKDNLIE
+504 KYVYKTEKDNFIE
-519 TQVKNLVGDDRIHE
+519 TQVKDLVGDDRIYE
-533 IAKMISGDNLTKH
+533 IAKMISGDDLTKH

>member
-1 LVLLKHYMLTNLN
+1 MVLLKHYMLTNLN

-20 ISDVEINFGHGM
+20 ISDVEIIFGRGM

-78 ENYHLKTLFD
+78 ENYHLKTIFD
-88 KNDLDYEN
+88 KNDLDYDN

-140 VQLFTIDFQYKS
+140 VQLFTTDFQYKS

-165 YTSKFQG
+165 YTLKFQG
-172 FRRDEKLLN
+172 FKRDKNLLR

-187 EEHQKERDYNQF
+187 EEHQREQDYNQF
-199 LLDELK
+199 LFDELK

-212 DENAMTQELELLE
+212 DEDAMTQELELLE

-233 FREVDHL
+233 YREADHL

-253 ELMRLIGSHK
+253 ELMRLLGSHK
-263 ISVLKDLEKR
+263 LSVLKDLERR
-273 IDSVMIELQD
+273 INSVMIELQD
-283 IGLEINNNALNTQ
+283 IGLEINNNTHNTQ
-296 IDPQRLEELNERNNQ
+296 IDPLRLEELNERNNQ
-311 LFALKNKHRKSSS
+311 LFALKNKHRKSSAAD
-324 EELKELLLLL
+324 LKELFLLL
-334 EEKLAHSSLLQN
+334 EEKLANSSQLQN

-353 QLSNDEKKLNE
+353 QLSNDERKLNE
-364 LANNLS
+364 LANTLS

-379 VERSINKL
+379 VECSIDKL
-387 LAQMGMEHSLV
+387 LVQMGMEHSMV
-398 KYELIH
+398 KYELTH
-404 ADELNIYGCNQLNV
+404 ADELNFYGCNQLNV

-432 KAVSGGELAR
+432 KAASGGELAR
-442 INLSFKQ
+442 INLSFKY
-449 ILSEYLQMPTS
+449 ILSQYLQMPTS

-472 VARKVGSVMKNMAK
+472 VARKVGSVMKKMAK
-486 NQQVIVITH
+486 NQQLIVITH
-495 LPQIASLGH
+495 LPQIASMGDYH
-504 HNKYVHKIEKDNLIE
+504 KYVHKTEKNNLIE
-519 TQVKNLVGDDRIHE
+519 TQVRNLDGDERIHE
-533 IAKMISGDNLTKH
+533 IAKMISGDDLTKH

>member
-1 LVLLKHYMLTNLN
+1 MVLLKHYMLTNLN

-20 ISDVEINFGHGM
+20 ISDVEIIFGRGM

-78 ENYHLKTLFD
+78 ENYHLKTIFD
-88 KNDLDYEN
+88 KNDLDYDN

-140 VQLFTIDFQYKS
+140 VQLFTTDFQYKS

-165 YTSKFQG
+165 YTLKFQG
-172 FRRDEKLLN
+172 FKRDKNLLR

-187 EEHQKERDYNQF
+187 EEHQREQDYNQF
-199 LLDELK
+199 LFDELK

-212 DENAMTQELELLE
+212 DEDAMTQELELLE

-233 FREVDHL
+233 YREADHL

-253 ELMRLIGSHK
+253 ELMRLLGSHK
-263 ISVLKDLEKR
+263 LSVLKDLERR
-273 IDSVMIELQD
+273 INSVMIELQD
-283 IGLEINNNALNTQ
+283 IGLEINNNAHNTQ
-296 IDPQRLEELNERNNQ
+296 IDPLRLEELNERNNQ
-311 LFALKNKHRKSSS
+311 LFALKNKHRKSSAAD
-324 EELKELLLLL
+324 LKELFLLL
-334 EEKLAHSSLLQN
+334 EEKLANSSQLQN

-353 QLSNDEKKLNE
+353 QLSNDERKLNE
-364 LANNLS
+364 LANTLS

-379 VERSINKL
+379 VECSINKL
-387 LAQMGMEHSLV
+387 LVQMGMEHSMV
-398 KYELIH
+398 KYELTH
-404 ADELNIYGCNQLNV
+404 ADELNFYGCNQLNV

-432 KAVSGGELAR
+432 KAASGGELAR
-442 INLSFKQ
+442 INLSFKH
-449 ILSEYLQMPTS
+449 ILSQYLQMPTS
-460 IFDEIDTGVSGE
+460 IFDEIDTGVGGE
-472 VARKVGSVMKNMAK
+472 VARKVGSVMKKMAK
-486 NQQVIVITH
+486 NQQLIVITH
-495 LPQIASLGH
+495 LPQIASMGDYH
-504 HNKYVHKIEKDNLIE
+504 KYVHKTEKNNLIE
-519 TQVKNLVGDDRIHE
+519 TQVRNLDGDERIHE
-533 IAKMISGDNLTKH
+533 IAKMISGDDLTKH

>member
-1 LVLLKHYMLTNLN
+1 MVLLKHYMLTNLN

-20 ISDVEINFGHGM
+20 ISDVEIIFGRGM

-78 ENYHLKTLFD
+78 ENYHLKTIFD
-88 KNDLDYEN
+88 KNDLDYDN
-96 HTIFRREITPAG
+96 LTIFRREITPAG

-140 VQLFTIDFQYKS
+140 VQLFTTDFQYKS

-165 YTSKFQG
+165 YTLKFQG
-172 FRRDEKLLN
+172 FKRDKNLLR

-187 EEHQKERDYNQF
+187 EEHQREQDYNQF
-199 LLDELK
+199 LFDELK

-212 DENAMTQELELLE
+212 DEDAMTQELELLE

-233 FREVDHL
+233 YREVDHL

-253 ELMRLIGSHK
+253 ELMRLLGSHK
-263 ISVLKDLEKR
+263 LSVLKDLERR
-273 IDSVMIELQD
+273 INSVMIELQD
-283 IGLEINNNALNTQ
+283 IGLEINNNAHNTQ
-296 IDPQRLEELNERNNQ
+296 IDPLRLEELNERNNQ
-311 LFALKNKHRKSSS
+311 LFALKNKHRKSSAAD
-324 EELKELLLLL
+324 LKELFLLL
-334 EEKLAHSSLLQN
+334 EEKLANSSQLQN

-353 QLSNDEKKLNE
+353 QLSNDERKLNE
-364 LANNLS
+364 LANTLS

-379 VERSINKL
+379 VECSIDKL
-387 LAQMGMEHSLV
+387 LVQMGMEHSMV
-398 KYELIH
+398 KYELTH
-404 ADELNIYGCNQLNV
+404 ADELNFYGCNQLNV

-432 KAVSGGELAR
+432 KAASGGELAR
-442 INLSFKQ
+442 INLSFKH
-449 ILSEYLQMPTS
+449 ILSQYLQMPTS

-472 VARKVGSVMKNMAK
+472 VARKVGSVMKKMAK
-486 NQQVIVITH
+486 NQQLIVITH
-495 LPQIASLGH
+495 LPQIASMGDYH
-504 HNKYVHKIEKDNLIE
+504 KYVHKTEKNNLIE
-519 TQVKNLVGDDRIHE
+519 TQVRNLDGDERIHE
-533 IAKMISGDNLTKH
+533 IAKMISGDDLTKH

>member
-1 LVLLKHYMLTNLN
+1 MLTNLN

-20 ISDVEINFGHGM
+20 ISDVEIIFGRGM

-78 ENYHLKTLFD
+78 ENYHLKTIFD
-88 KNDLDYEN
+88 KNDLDYDN

-140 VQLFTIDFQYKS
+140 VQLFTTDFQYKS

-165 YTSKFQG
+165 YTLKFQG
-172 FRRDEKLLN
+172 FKRDKNLLR

-187 EEHQKERDYNQF
+187 EEHQREQDYNQF
-199 LLDELK
+199 LFDELK

-212 DENAMTQELELLE
+212 DEDAMTQELELLE

-233 FREVDHL
+233 YREVDHL

-253 ELMRLIGSHK
+253 ELMRLLGSHK
-263 ISVLKDLEKR
+263 LSVLKDLERR
-273 IDSVMIELQD
+273 INSVMIELQD
-283 IGLEINNNALNTQ
+283 IGLEINNNAHNTQ
-296 IDPQRLEELNERNNQ
+296 IDPLRLEELNERNNQ
-311 LFALKNKHRKSSS
+311 LFSLKNKHRKSSAAD
-324 EELKELLLLL
+324 LKELFLLL
-334 EEKLAHSSLLQN
+334 EEKLANSSQLQN

-353 QLSNDEKKLNE
+353 QLSNDERKLNE
-364 LANNLS
+364 LANTLS
-370 EKRNKNLVN
+370 EKRKKNLVN
-379 VERSINKL
+379 VECSINKL
-387 LAQMGMEHSLV
+387 LVQMGMEHSMV
-398 KYELIH
+398 KYELTH
-404 ADELNIYGCNQLNV
+404 ADELNFYGCNQLNV

-432 KAVSGGELAR
+432 KAASGGELAR
-442 INLSFKQ
+442 INLSFKH
-449 ILSEYLQMPTS
+449 ILSQYLQMPTS

-472 VARKVGSVMKNMAK
+472 IARKVGSVMKKMAK
-486 NQQVIVITH
+486 NQQLIVITH
-495 LPQIASLGH
+495 LPQIASMGDYH
-504 HNKYVHKIEKDNLIE
+504 KYVHKTEKNNLIE
-519 TQVKNLVGDDRIHE
+519 TQVRNLDGDERIHE
-533 IAKMISGDNLTKH
+533 IAKMISGDDLTKH

>member
-1 LVLLKHYMLTNLN
+1 MVLLKHYMLTNLN

-20 ISDVEINFGHGM
+20 ISDVEIIFGRGM

-78 ENYHLKTLFD
+78 ENYHLKTIFD
-88 KNDLDYEN
+88 KNDLDYDN

-140 VQLFTIDFQYKS
+140 VQLFTTDFQYKS

-165 YTSKFQG
+165 YTLKFQG
-172 FRRDEKLLN
+172 FKRDKNLLR

-187 EEHQKERDYNQF
+187 EEHQREKDYNQF
-199 LLDELK
+199 LFDELK

-212 DENAMTQELELLE
+212 DEDAMTQELELLE

-233 FREVDHL
+233 YREVDHL

-253 ELMRLIGSHK
+253 ELMRLLGSHK
-263 ISVLKDLEKR
+263 LSVLKDLERR
-273 IDSVMIELQD
+273 INSVMIELQD
-283 IGLEINNNALNTQ
+283 IGLEINNNAHNTQ
-296 IDPQRLEELNERNNQ
+296 IDPLRLEELNERYNQ
-311 LFALKNKHRKSSS
+311 LFALKNKHRKSSAA
-324 EELKELLLLL
+324 ELKELFLLL
-334 EEKLAHSSLLQN
+334 EEKLANSSQLQN

-353 QLSNDEKKLNE
+353 QLSNDERKLNE
-364 LANNLS
+364 LANTLS

-379 VERSINKL
+379 VECSINKL
-387 LAQMGMEHSLV
+387 LVQMGMEHSMV
-398 KYELIH
+398 KYELTH
-404 ADELNIYGCNQLNV
+404 ADELNFYGCNQLNV

-432 KAVSGGELAR
+432 KAASGGELAR
-442 INLSFKQ
+442 INLSFKH
-449 ILSEYLQMPTS
+449 ILSQYLQMPTS

-472 VARKVGSVMKNMAK
+472 VARKVGSVMKKMAK
-486 NQQVIVITH
+486 NQQLIVITH
-495 LPQIASLGH
+495 LPQIASMGDYH
-504 HNKYVHKIEKDNLIE
+504 KYVHKTEKNNLIE
-519 TQVKNLVGDDRIHE
+519 TQVRNLDGDERIHE
-533 IAKMISGDNLTKH
+533 IAKMISGDDLTKH

>member
-1 LVLLKHYMLTNLN
+1 MLTNLN

-418 LLSSNKGESFLDIK
+418 LLSSNKGESFLEIK
-432 KAVSGGELAR
+432 KAASGGELAR

-449 ILSEYLQMPTS
+449 ILSE
-460 IFDEIDTGVSGE
+460 
-472 VARKVGSVMKNMAK
+472 
-486 NQQVIVITH
+486 
-495 LPQIASLGH
+495 
-504 HNKYVHKIEKDNLIE
+504 
-519 TQVKNLVGDDRIHE
+519 
-533 IAKMISGDNLTKH
+533 
-546 AIEQSKMLLN
+546 

>member
-1 LVLLKHYMLTNLN
+1 MLTNLN

-20 ISDVEINFGHGM
+20 ISDVEIIFGRGM

-49 LGLVLGKRADSSS
+49 LGLVLGKRADTSS

-78 ENYHLKTLFD
+78 ENYHLKTIFD
-88 KNDLDYEN
+88 KNDLDYDN

-140 VQLFTIDFQYKS
+140 VQLFTTDFQYKS

-165 YTSKFQG
+165 YTLKFQG
-172 FRRDEKLLN
+172 FKRDKNLLR

-187 EEHQKERDYNQF
+187 EEHQREQDYNQF
-199 LLDELK
+199 LFDELK

-212 DENAMTQELELLE
+212 DEDAMTQELELLE

-233 FREVDHL
+233 YREADHL

-253 ELMRLIGSHK
+253 ELMRLLGSHK
-263 ISVLKDLEKR
+263 LSVLKDLERR
-273 IDSVMIELQD
+273 INSVMIELQD
-283 IGLEINNNALNTQ
+283 IGLEINNNAHNTQ
-296 IDPQRLEELNERNNQ
+296 IDPLRLEELNERNNQ
-311 LFALKNKHRKSSS
+311 LFALKNKHRKSSAAD
-324 EELKELLLLL
+324 LKELFLLL
-334 EEKLAHSSLLQN
+334 EEKLANSSQLQN

-353 QLSNDEKKLNE
+353 QLSNDERKLNE
-364 LANNLS
+364 LANTLS

-379 VERSINKL
+379 VECSINKL
-387 LAQMGMEHSLV
+387 LVQMGMEHSMV
-398 KYELIH
+398 KYELTH
-404 ADELNIYGCNQLNV
+404 ADELNFYGCNQLNV

-432 KAVSGGELAR
+432 KAASGGELAR
-442 INLSFKQ
+442 INLSFKH
-449 ILSEYLQMPTS
+449 ILSQYLQMPTS

-472 VARKVGSVMKNMAK
+472 IARKVGSVMKKMAK
-486 NQQVIVITH
+486 NQQLIVITH
-495 LPQIASLGH
+495 LPQIASMGDYH
-504 HNKYVHKIEKDNLIE
+504 KYVHKTEKNNLIE
-519 TQVKNLVGDDRIHE
+519 TQVRNLDGDERIHE
-533 IAKMISGDNLTKH
+533 IAKMISGDDLTKH

>member
-1 LVLLKHYMLTNLN
+1 MLTNLN

-20 ISDVEINFGHGM
+20 ISDVEIIFGRGM

-78 ENYHLKTLFD
+78 ENYHLKTIFD
-88 KNDLDYEN
+88 KNDLDYDN

-140 VQLFTIDFQYKS
+140 VQLFTTDFQYKS

-165 YTSKFQG
+165 YTLKFQG
-172 FRRDEKLLN
+172 FKRDKNLLR

-187 EEHQKERDYNQF
+187 EEHQREQDYNQF
-199 LLDELK
+199 LFDELK

-212 DENAMTQELELLE
+212 DEDAMTQELELLE

-233 FREVDHL
+233 YREADHL

-253 ELMRLIGSHK
+253 ELMRLLGSHK
-263 ISVLKDLEKR
+263 LSVLKDLERR
-273 IDSVMIELQD
+273 INSVMIELQD
-283 IGLEINNNALNTQ
+283 IVLEINNNAHNTQ
-296 IDPQRLEELNERNNQ
+296 IDPLRLEELNERNNQ
-311 LFALKNKHRKSSS
+311 LFALKNKHRKSSAAD
-324 EELKELLLLL
+324 LKELFLLL
-334 EEKLAHSSLLQN
+334 EEKLANSSQLQN

-353 QLSNDEKKLNE
+353 QLSNDERKLNE
-364 LANNLS
+364 LANTLS

-379 VERSINKL
+379 VECSINKL
-387 LAQMGMEHSLV
+387 LVQMGMEHSMV
-398 KYELIH
+398 KYELTH
-404 ADELNIYGCNQLNV
+404 ADELNFYGCNQLNV

-432 KAVSGGELAR
+432 KAASGGELAR
-442 INLSFKQ
+442 INLSFKH
-449 ILSEYLQMPTS
+449 ILSQYLQMPTS

-472 VARKVGSVMKNMAK
+472 VARKVGSVMKKMAK
-486 NQQVIVITH
+486 NQQLIVITH
-495 LPQIASLGH
+495 LPQIASMGDYH
-504 HNKYVHKIEKDNLIE
+504 KYVHKTEKNNLIE
-519 TQVKNLVGDDRIHE
+519 TQVRNLDGDERIHE
-533 IAKMISGDNLTKH
+533 IAKMISGDDLTKH